1 MKNKQTQLSDSNS
14 NSFLIDYFPKFL
26 YLGIF
31 AILCNPF
38 VVYFQVFYPYTVP
51 KSLWIQTLNWI
62 ILGIYLCGI
71 ILNKEL
77 YSRYKPK
84 LNFIFYL
91 YAIYIILYLI
101 SSIFGENFNF
111 SFFGSFQRMNG
122 VYWHIHTL
130 IFLFVLSGC
139 SNLNKFFYNI
149 FSFIFFTGLIFS
161 LFYILEY
168 YKIFYFDMP
177 GYSDQTRAVFTA
189 GNPGFAGLYMM
200 LIFFI
205 GFGLFKVNFVNIPF
219 SFLRLNKIKSLYQYY
234 IYYFYVSITMF
245 LLLYAI
251 ILTASR
257 SVIPGLFFGIA
268 MYVCLLFLSFK
279 NQINTRNLIY
289 LICLVI
295 LFFISLV
302 LFFAIIGVFETSFER
317 IASIFNNQRIGGD
330 SGLSSRLSNINVSI
344 KAFFEKPLLGY
355 GMNNFAIPYNKFVI
369 PSQITNFEMDNA
381 HNLSLNILNTG
392 GIFTLFI
399 YLYLIF
405 VIMIN
410 SIRDGRFVFSE
421 KEYDFLG
428 IIFVVPI
435 FFIGYF
441 IHHLF
446 WFDIHESYLLI
457 MIMFAIMNVTVKAP
471 EFITKRLVEIQK
483 FIKTVF
489 GSIIYRNS
497 RFVSVSIIIS
507 IFLIFINV
515 EMKMYQQA
523 SDIWNYAQINISEIK
538 QEGKEE
544 GYVQSKVKQIL
555 KAINRFSPMSNQART
570 FLLNDSI
577 GLIPKLKEPSKSQLL
592 NIAFAEGYH
601 AIDKNP
607 NYWKLHARL
616 GVLYFEAAKYSD
628 NEENIVKYIINAEKL
643 FKDSINL
650 GPSRADVYK
659 MLLNLYLF
667 NDEFEKATMIV
678 EQYKNFL
685 NSINVELDS
694 NYYQMNSILVYENC
708 VNNTKDY
715 LVINKCITEIN

>member
-1 MKNKQTQLSDSNS
+1 MN
-14 NSFLIDYFPKFL
+14 
-26 YLGIF
+26 
-31 AILCNPF
+31 
-38 VVYFQVFYPYTVP
+38 
-51 KSLWIQTLNWI
+51 
-62 ILGIYLCGI
+62 IYQDG
-71 ILNKEL
+71 
-77 YSRYKPK
+77 
-84 LNFIFYL
+84 
-91 YAIYIILYLI
+91 
-101 SSIFGENFNF
+101 
-111 SFFGSFQRMNG
+111 
-122 VYWHIHTL
+122 
-130 IFLFVLSGC
+130 
-139 SNLNKFFYNI
+139 
-149 FSFIFFTGLIFS
+149 
-161 LFYILEY
+161 FYIT
-168 YKIFYFDMP
+168 P
-177 GYSDQTRAVFTA
+177 SG
-189 GNPGFAGLYMM
+189 
-200 LIFFI
+200 
-205 GFGLFKVNFVNIPF
+205 
-219 SFLRLNKIKSLYQYY
+219 IKYEDLKEED
-234 IYYFYVSITMF
+234 IV
-245 LLLYAI
+245 
-251 ILTASR
+251 
-257 SVIPGLFFGIA
+257 
-268 MYVCLLFLSFK
+268 FLS
-279 NQINTRNLIY
+279 N
-289 LICLVI
+289 
-295 LFFISLV
+295 
-302 LFFAIIGVFETSFER
+302 
-317 IASIFNNQRIGGD
+317 
-330 SGLSSRLSNINVSI
+330 
-344 KAFFEKPLLGY
+344 
-355 GMNNFAIPYNKFVI
+355 
-369 PSQITNFEMDNA
+369 
-381 HNLSLNILNTG
+381 
-392 GIFTLFI
+392 
-399 YLYLIF
+399 
-405 VIMIN
+405 
-410 SIRDGRFVFSE
+410 E

-694 NYYQMNSILVYENC
+694 NYYQMNQLYPL
-708 VNNTKDY
+708 KFY
-715 LVINKCITEIN
+715 Y